1 MEWKKA
7 LPFLA
12 GFAVILALI
21 WWAGTEDVLTIL
33 SRASL
38 TWLGVALLAYLGGI
52 ITWALRW
59 HVLLEGVDVKAR
71 FRDTFAALFVGILFN
86 NITPG
91 ARGGGEALRTYYLAK
106 RTGSSYGQILASVTA
121 DRILDLIPVMVMM
134 LLSMFY
140 AYWGGV
146 YSLFTLLL
154 LLNIILISITGLA
167 TVVIASERRMR
178 KIVFGLFRLLVR
190 IMPSRVL
197 KYEEKFSQLVDTN
210 IPHFTNSLRTVS
222 KDKKTFTVALGY
234 SFLTWFFVILRN
246 YLVFI
251 SLGYWVSFTDV
262 MIVQMIGT
270 AVGLISIIP
279 GGAGLIEAVTAG
291 SFVLLG
297 ITREMA
303 VTASI
308 LDRIIS
314 FWLPLIVGIILVAKF
329 GLKPKTASLGG
340 EDTSDKSREKNE

>member
-12 GFAVILALI
+12 GLAVILALV
-21 WWAGTEDVLTIL
+21 WWAGTEEVLTIL
-33 SRASL
+33 SGASL
-38 TWLGVALLAYLGGI
+38 TWLGAALLAYLGGI

-59 HVLLEGVDVKAR
+59 HVLLEGVGVKAR
-71 FRDTFAALFVGILFN
+71 FRDTLAALFVGILFN

-91 ARGGGEALRTYYLAK
+91 ARGGGEAIRAYYLAG
-106 RTGSSYGQILASVTA
+106 RTGPSYGRILASITA

-134 LLSMFY
+134 LFSMFY
-140 AYWGGV
+140 AYWRGV

-154 LLNIILISITGLA
+154 LLNVIIISLTGLA
-167 TVVIASERRMR
+167 TVIIASESRMR
-178 KIVFGLFRLLVR
+178 KILFGLFRLLAR

-197 KYEEKFSQLVDTN
+197 KYEEKFGQLVETN
-210 IPHFTNSLRTVS
+210 IPHFANGLRTIS
-222 KDKKTFTVALGY
+222 RDRKTFTVALGY
-234 SFLTWFFVILRN
+234 SFLTWFFVLLRS
-246 YLVFI
+246 YFIFI
-251 SLGYWVSFTDV
+251 SLSHRVSFTDV
-262 MIVQMIGT
+262 MVVQMIGT

-314 FWLPLIVGIILVAKF
+314 FWLPLVAGIIFVAKF

-340 EDTSDKSREKNE
+340 EDTSDKSRGKNG